1 MVYHG
6 GVKEDSERGYS
17 AHNGRDVSAPSGWVT
32 TQQAAR
38 ALDISPRT
46 VRWHIEQG
54 NLIAKP
60 EGEGVRRSWLVS
72 IDSVQA
78 FRNARQAAGEMPR
91 ARRASV
97 EAADIAAQDPG
108 YAIRV
113 LAEKLEDAAAR
124 AREYQVRQEL
134 TAQTESTLR
143 AQLEEVQRRRD
154 EAERE
159 RDELRRQLDAMTSLP
174 SKPPQERAEADS
186 EGAGEDDLLRSSFPL
201 SSERIPWRVIALA
214 VIAAV
219 VIAVGLW
226 LGYALVSLAL

>member
-6 GVKEDSERGYS
+6 GVSEDSEHGYS
-17 AHNGRDVSAPSGWVT
+17 ADNGREISAPSGWVT

-54 NLIAKP
+54 NLEAKP
-60 EGEGVRRSWLVS
+60 EGEGVKRAWLVS

-91 ARRASV
+91 ARRASA
-97 EAADIAAQDPG
+97 EAADIAAQEPG

-124 AREYQVRQEL
+124 AREYQVRLEL

-159 RDELRRQLDAMTSLP
+159 RDQLRRRVEILTGWSSEA
-174 SKPPQERAEADS
+174 PQERAEADS
-186 EGAGEDDLLRSSFPL
+186 EGAGGDDLLRSGSPL
-201 SSERIPWRVIALA
+201 TERSPWRVIALA
-214 VIAAV
+214 VLVAV
-219 VIAVGLW
+219 MIAVGLW
-226 LGYALVSLAL
+226 LGYVLVS

>member
-1 MVYHG
+1 MVYNG
-6 GVKEDSERGYS
+6 GVSEGSDRGYS
-17 AHNGRDVSAPSGWVT
+17 ADNGREVSAPSGWVT

-54 NLIAKP
+54 NLEAKP
-60 EGEGVRRSWLVS
+60 EGEGVKRSWLVS

-78 FRNARQAAGEMPR
+78 FRNARQAAGEVPR
-91 ARRASV
+91 TRRASA

-124 AREYQVRQEL
+124 AREYQVRLEL

-159 RDELRRQLDAMTSLP
+159 RDELRRRLEILTGWSSEAL
-174 SKPPQERAEADS
+174 QERAEADS
-186 EGAGEDDLLRSSFPL
+186 DGPGRDDLLRSGSPL
-201 SSERIPWRVIALA
+201 PERSPWRTVALA
-214 VIAAV
+214 VIVAVMAA
-219 VIAVGLW
+219 IGLW
-226 LGYALVSLAL
+226 LGYVLVS